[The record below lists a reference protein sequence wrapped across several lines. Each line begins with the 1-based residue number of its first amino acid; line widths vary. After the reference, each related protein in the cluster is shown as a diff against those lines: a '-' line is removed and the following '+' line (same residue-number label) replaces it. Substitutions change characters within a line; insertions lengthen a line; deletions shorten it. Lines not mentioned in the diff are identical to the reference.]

1 MRQGNQFGIVR
12 ILVHVCVGS
21 SLKNYIY
28 IERRDII
35 ATENV
40 IEGVASD
47 SAPTED
53 SRAQVSVAQSA
64 ADASSVKPVDSSSAS
79 GKVTAKNSG
88 ALIVPPFGLPKGD
101 QLVLSSS
108 NGQGYI
114 VVRDGAN
121 PYAMPISSKA
131 AEGLIQKEA
140 YSRGKRLSRQGV
152 VDTKYYLQSNVEH
165 TGAITDIWYRVAP
178 VPGGVEFDLG
188 DKAYVRVKVTPG
200 KVEFVFSGST
210 TLFSR
215 TPAML
220 PMAMPAEVGDV
231 NLLKKYVN
239 LHSVAYTLWLGW
251 VTYTMATPK
260 TPSAKFVILVL
271 QGGEGSGKSA
281 LARLT
286 LWLIDPSRAGVQT
299 LHSNPKDFAIAA
311 QSAHV
316 VAYDNLRFLI
326 HAMADLLCTAST
338 GGSTSSRALY
348 TDGDQ
353 IILSL
358 HVAVILNGIPNVVDQ
373 PDLAQRTLQL
383 PTQVLLDHLRKSEF
397 QMEAEL
403 AADLPAIQRG
413 LFDLIAKIFEQ
424 LPNVKVTRPARMIDF
439 SRWLAAMELVYGA
452 PAGTF
457 QEAYL
462 DTLNQAQLDSV
473 LDNPLASEVLKF
485 AERLPVGDVWSGTP
499 SDLLNGLNL
508 YVDLGTRTSK
518 GWPGNVIALSKRLLP
533 LQTALRSQGVILE
546 LSRGKHRTITINWI
560 DGYAREFLPDSKAA
574 GELDV
579 Y

>member
-1 MRQGNQFGIVR
+1 VGIEQKST
-12 ILVHVCVGS
+12 G
-21 SLKNYIY
+21 
-28 IERRDII
+28 
-35 ATENV
+35 
-40 IEGVASD
+40 GVASD
-47 SAPTED
+47 VAPTEETC
-53 SRAQVSVAQSA
+53 AQVSLAAEIAAPATEVSTALNMDVTGAA
-64 ADASSVKPVDSSSAS
+64 ADKVLVDRI
-79 GKVTAKNSG
+79 NQG
-88 ALIVPPFGLPKGD
+88 ALAKLDPPIALSKAHR
-101 QLVLSSS
+101 LVLSST
-108 NGQGYI
+108 NGRGYI
-114 VVRDGAN
+114 EVREGTN
-121 PYAMPISSKA
+121 PFAVPIDSKYAEALIHEA
-131 AEGLIQKEA
+131 AQKKD
-140 YSRGKRLSRQGV
+140 KRLSRQTV
-152 VDTKYYLQSNVEH
+152 SDAKYRLQSNAERLGTVN
-165 TGAITDIWYRVAP
+165 DIWYREAP
-178 VPGGVEFDLG
+178 IPGGVEFDLG
-188 DKAYVRVKVTPG
+188 DKTHARVKVTAG
-200 KVEFVFSGST
+200 KVEIVHSASETVFC
-210 TLFSR
+210 R

-239 LHSVAYTLWLGW
+239 LHPVAYTLWLGW

-260 TPSAKFVILVL
+260 TRSAKFVILVL

-286 LWLIDPSRAGVQT
+286 LRLIDPSRAGVQT

-311 QSAHV
+311 QASQV
-316 VAYDNLRFLI
+316 IAYDNLRYLS

-338 GGSTSSRALY
+338 GGSTSARALY

-353 IILSL
+353 IILNL

-383 PTQVLLDHLRKSEF
+383 QTQVLPDHLRRSESE
-397 QMEAEL
+397 MGAEL
-403 AADLPAIQRG
+403 EADSPAIQRG
-413 LFDLIAKIFEQ
+413 LFNMIAKIFEQ
-424 LPNVKVTRPARMIDF
+424 LPKVKVTRPARMIDF

-457 QEAYL
+457 QDAYR

-485 AERLPVGDVWSGTP
+485 AERLPVDDTWSGTP
-499 SDLLNGLNL
+499 SELLIGLNL

-518 GWPGNVIALSKRLLP
+518 GWPGNVISLSKRLLP

-546 LSRGKHRTITINWI
+546 LSRGKHRTVTINWV
-560 DGYAREFLPDSKAA
+560 DGYPRAFLPASKEA
-574 GELDV
+574 GELDG